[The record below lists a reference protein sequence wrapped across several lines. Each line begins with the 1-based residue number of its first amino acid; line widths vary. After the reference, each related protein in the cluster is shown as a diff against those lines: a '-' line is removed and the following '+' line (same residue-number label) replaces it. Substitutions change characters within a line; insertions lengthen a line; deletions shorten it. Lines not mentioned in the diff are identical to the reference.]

1 MRLRLVFNS
10 IGKLL
15 LLEALIMVIPL
26 GVALYDQSPDWLAFG
41 QTIGLTL
48 LVGFLLGLIRPKG
61 EFRRREGLAVVG
73 LGWLSLT
80 VFGALPFLL
89 SGTTLT
95 YTDAFFETMSG
106 FTTTGATILP
116 DVEQVARGLL
126 FWRSLTHWLG
136 GMGIIVLSLA
146 LFPALR
152 QGVFLYE
159 AEVPS
164 PFPDKVVPRLRK
176 TAAVLWA
183 IYTGFTLIQ
192 LIALRLAGMSWFE
205 GTIHA
210 FGTLATGGYST
221 RNTSVEGFHSL
232 AIEVIIIVFMFL
244 AGLNFSLYYRVAK
257 KRSLKPL
264 FSSTEVRVFFGV
276 IIVASLLVTI
286 ALSGSYGL
294 SLGEA
299 CRHAVFQVVSIIT
312 TTGFSS
318 DNFDQWP
325 DFARAILLF
334 LMFFGA
340 CTGSTAGALKIARV
354 VVLWKYACRQV
365 RKTFNPRQ
373 VIPTKLDGVA
383 LPPTAI
389 HAIAVFFF
397 MYMAIFVIGTL
408 GVSATGVDLPTAISA
423 AASCLG
429 NVGPGLAAVG
439 PLKNYGV
446 LHPYAKWMLSLMML
460 AGRLEILPLLVL
472 FSPRFWH
479 K

>member
-15 LLEALIMVIPL
+15 LLEAIIMVIPL

-41 QTIGLTL
+41 QTIGVTL
-48 LVGFLLGLIRPKG
+48 LVGLLLSLIRPKG
-61 EFRRREGLAVVG
+61 GFRRREGLAVVG

-210 FGTLATGGYST
+210 FGTLATGGYSS

-276 IIVASLLVTI
+276 IVVASLLVAI

-325 DFARAILLF
+325 
-334 LMFFGA
+334 
-340 CTGSTAGALKIARV
+340 
-354 VVLWKYACRQV
+354 
-365 RKTFNPRQ
+365 
-373 VIPTKLDGVA
+373 
-383 LPPTAI
+383 
-389 HAIAVFFF
+389 
-397 MYMAIFVIGTL
+397 
-408 GVSATGVDLPTAISA
+408 
-423 AASCLG
+423 
-429 NVGPGLAAVG
+429 
-439 PLKNYGV
+439 
-446 LHPYAKWMLSLMML
+446 
-460 AGRLEILPLLVL
+460 
-472 FSPRFWH
+472 
-479 K
+479 